1 MHYLSEPPFVL
12 MLRFGINTKF
22 VSQSFVGLMAT
33 TIQHFRRSR
42 FTSVV
47 YIVPIITLLF
57 CILPELGSAATLEY
71 SDLTL
76 LSLRIPY
83 FVPELMF
90 VAPTDSTDTVR
101 KPPIFIQQPLFRGS
115 ILPPQYGEK
124 HPALPAGY
132 KITSQIDSSGTTFSQ
147 RESWNGIETASPS
160 FLTLDK
166 YLEYRRDKERRRI
179 WDSLTSA
186 YDLKKALSGG
196 DLASILS
203 QTTGI
208 SLPFPPNPIFGIFGK
223 PEISINVTGDVNVRA
238 GWRWDSQNQGSTS
251 AFGQTQS
258 GPLFSQDIN
267 LNVSGKI
274 GDKLKLGVDW
284 NTKQTFELNNKF
296 NIGFS
301 GNDDDIIKRVE
312 LGNIQFPVPSTLIGG
327 AQALFG
333 VRADFQFGPLFLKTV
348 ASQRRGERKFVQVR
362 GGGALKQQFQIH
374 AYDYA
379 RNNFFLDTVY
389 KRIYSEYYKNTTPV
403 IPSDAI
409 QYQIKEIE
417 VWESASDVKEAATA
431 SEAIAYADLEP
442 IQKGQRYP
450 DSKKYG
456 TIEAGKIERGKFV
469 QLDKNRYDYD
479 RNLGRLTI
487 FNLRSERTYGVSYR
501 IENLNSFSPDD
512 DLVYGVPAANR
523 EHNTKDT
530 LILKL
535 ISRPNLQP
543 AFKTLWSRQMKNIY
557 SIGQSNV
564 NTADAQ
570 INVWYLRPNN
580 DSSDVLPGSN
590 EKVVTVL
597 RVDQVNNSTGEPK
610 PDGLFDIAATQVTQ
624 QTQQQQFGG
633 IGGQQ
638 QPPQLSQSSA
648 FFNAT
653 RGEIIFPSVE
663 PFRKGLRDY
672 FALKGNPQIAEQY
685 VFDAVYDTTV
695 EVARLQTSRDRFII
709 SGAATGTS
717 SGGGNRISLGA
728 FNLAP
733 GSVRVTLDGV
743 ALRENTDYYVEY
755 YTGQVTLTNPR
766 ATLPNSNLGIEYE
779 QQDLFNLAT
788 RTMVGL
794 RADMDVLKRRNVQSS
809 LGMTFMLYNQSLV
822 LDRVRLGDEP
832 VANSMIGFDG
842 SLNLDTPW
850 LTKALDALPFL
861 DTKDKSYLKLKGE
874 IAAMIPTPN
883 KRTSDVAS
891 DNGSAV
897 AYLEDFEGAQRYIS
911 LGLSPSQWSHA
922 SQPIDS
928 TIFVNDT
935 AFAKSFFRGKSYWY
949 QYFLGRT
956 PQECVYPNR
965 SIVVGRSNINDLKIR
980 FNPYERGIY
989 NMNPEF
995 VDKSN
1000 PTYQTDSAKYTDYIT
1015 ANKDKVWGGMM
1026 RLFSNFNTNFDNENI
1041 DYIEIM
1047 MNVTD
1052 RDFGDQLRKG
1062 TQMFIDIG
1070 QISEDVI
1077 ANKSLNTED
1086 GFTTGSPIPN
1096 NIIDPGEDVGLDT
1109 LNNENEKRVY
1119 PFPLNLED
1127 DPAHDDY
1134 DFNFQ
1139 KGVNDQVES
1148 DFYKYNNYEGN
1159 ASKAELGQFP
1169 DKEILNANNGQTIAL
1184 DNSYFSYEVNLDPN
1198 PATNPQ
1204 IVGEGGCN
1212 SNWRLY
1218 RIPVRR
1224 PMRTVGTPSFSNI
1237 QYVRIWYKGG
1247 RLAADIAEWRFTG
1260 SQWQRSN
1267 TFQPGVTP
1275 LDSTLSVAFVN
1286 VEENSGA
1293 PDYYTV
1299 PPGVQRPR
1307 QLNNPDPNQDIRLNE
1322 QSIAIR
1328 VKNLRYND
1336 ERMAVRVLR
1345 QTDIFNYK
1353 QLKFF
1358 VHGDGSMPD
1367 NLPVGAV
1374 PTAYAFLRFGI
1385 DSANYYEYRRPL
1397 LRNWQDVGIPLTD
1410 LTAIK
1415 QARDYNLQNERQEFP
1430 VPGDPQARYVIKGNP
1445 TLTKVMFLG
1454 FGVANPAARF
1464 PNDLTTTMWVDELR
1478 LIDPENSTDWSAIGS
1493 AELKLAD
1500 VGSVIGTFSRSNPNF
1515 HKLEERFGNRIAST
1529 NFTIQMQG
1537 TLEKFLPKEFKE
1549 TKLPISYTHSETFEK
1564 PVYEAQ
1570 SDINVEKAAAVAYN
1584 AAIQVGQTP
1593 SQALSVADAVT
1604 TRSQTLR
1611 VQDQWA
1617 MSGVKIGVPINHW
1630 TVRETINRVTIGYD
1644 YSQTFERSPVV
1655 AERFKWQWH
1664 LNVAYGLNLPN
1675 MGLEPLTWSDKIPII
1690 GTYKSWKIN
1699 FLPSNF
1705 STSLDMRRGRAT
1717 EQSRFLEIP
1726 SPVIR
1731 EFSAQRSAQFS
1742 WKLTENGFLS
1752 PIIDYNFSTGSTL
1765 VPFELDEFGRQRTG
1779 NELSKLMFFNG
1790 KLVNLGDDGLHN
1802 QNVTIN
1808 FRPRFPDL
1816 FGLNTYLENTGVYTT
1831 KYEWRNPLQPDST
1844 LRDAVKYGTVTSNL
1858 SLSSRLQLRL
1868 MSDKW
1873 FGITYGKVDTNT
1885 SFLGTIGKIFKS
1897 IFLDY
1902 DEIKLTF
1909 KQDNLSRNPGIF
1921 GGNGITNQWRGL
1933 FGLGQDNI
1941 WGPSAAYQL
1950 GLVTSPHGSF
1960 KIRGSSAFPF
1970 FGFDTEE
1977 GLRPPNAVL
1986 PENFNQ
1992 NNSLEFRTSRQLW
2005 EGANIDLTWKS
2016 QFGYN
2021 KNQTVVTDAF
2031 GNQQYTNLTV
2041 TETYG
2046 RTYLSLPKFLMFA
2059 PLNNTVE
2066 HVIDLY
2072 NEKRTAIDATAG
2084 TDTVRRN
2091 QLLSNA
2097 LSESFHDGL
2106 ESFKFLPLALRKIMP
2121 SMNWSFRWDG
2131 IEKWGLLG
2139 GVARRIALEH
2149 TYASTYQE
2157 NARITDN
2164 GHFVDG
2170 QQVELGFQPLIGL
2183 TMSFDETKLKGVL
2196 TGTVRYNTKTSYSLT
2211 SATSNISR
2219 TSSSELS
2226 IQGSYSRRGFTFAL
2240 LGIDLQ
2246 NDLEFGFLGSIKRS
2260 NRANYDLL
2268 KSSSTAPQTIDGT
2281 TQITIEPSARYSMS
2295 NRVTARL
2302 FFRYEG
2308 TVNEGA
2314 TTPGFSTTQVGL
2326 DIRISISGGR

>member
-1 MHYLSEPPFVL
+1 
-12 MLRFGINTKF
+12 
-22 VSQSFVGLMAT
+22 MAN
-33 TIQHFRRSR
+33 TIQHFRRVR
-42 FTSVV
+42 LMSVLYAIFLAV
-47 YIVPIITLLF
+47 LLF
-57 CILPELGSAATLEY
+57 WVAPESSNAATFEC
-71 SDLTL
+71 SDLAL
-76 LSLRIPY
+76 MSLRIPF
-83 FVPELMF
+83 FVPDLMF
-90 VAPTDSTDTVR
+90 VAPADSSDSVR
-101 KPPIFIQQPLFRGS
+101 KHPIFIQQPLFRGS
-115 ILPPQYGEK
+115 ILPGQYGGNR
-124 HPALPAGY
+124 PTLPAGY

-166 YLEYRRDKERRRI
+166 YLEYRREKERRRI

-186 YDLKKALSGG
+186 YDLKKALSGR

-296 NIGFS
+296 NIGFT

-348 ASQRRGERKFVQVR
+348 ASQRRGERKFAQVR

-389 KRIYSEYYKNTTPV
+389 KRIYTEYYKNSTPV
-403 IPSDAI
+403 TPSDAV

-417 VWESASDVKEAATA
+417 VWESASDVKEAASA

-442 IQKGQRYP
+442 IQKGERYP

-456 TIEAGKIERGKFV
+456 TIEAGKVERGKFL
-469 QLDKNRYDYD
+469 QLDKSRYDYD
-479 RNLGRLTI
+479 RALGRLTI
-487 FNLRSERTYGVSYR
+487 YNLRSERTYACSYR
-501 IENLNSFSPDD
+501 IENVNIFSPDD
-512 DLVYGVPAANR
+512 DLIYGVPAANR
-523 EHNTKDT
+523 EHSTKDT

-535 ISRPNLQP
+535 VSRPNLQP

-580 DSSDVLPGSN
+580 DSSDILPGTN

-597 RVDQVNNSTGEPK
+597 RVDQVNNSTGEQK
-610 PDGLFDIAATQVTQ
+610 PDGLFDIAAS
-624 QTQQQQFGG
+624 QTNPQNQQQQIGG
-633 IGGQQ
+633 IGGTQA
-638 QPPQLSQSSA
+638 PPQASQSSA

-672 FALKGNPQIAEQY
+672 FSLKGNPQIAEQY

-709 SGAATGTS
+709 SGAATGTA

-766 ATLPNSNLGIEYE
+766 ATLPNANLGIEYE

-788 RTMVGL
+788 RTMLGL

-809 LGMTFMLYNQSLV
+809 MGMTFMLYNQSLV

-832 VANSMIGFDG
+832 VRNSMIGFDG
-842 SLNLDTPW
+842 SLNLDAPW

-883 KRTSDVAS
+883 KRTSDVTS

-928 TIFVNDT
+928 SLFVSDS
-935 AFAKSFFRGKSYWY
+935 AFGKSYFRGKSYWY

-956 PQECVYPNR
+956 PISDVYPNR
-965 SIVVGRSNINDLKIR
+965 SVVAGNGRINDLKIR

-989 NMNPEF
+989 NKNPEF
-995 VDKSN
+995 VDNKN
-1000 PTYQTDSAKYTDYIT
+1000 PTFQQDSAKYTDYVN
-1015 ANKDKVWGGMM
+1015 ANKDKIWGGMM

-1052 RDFGDQLRKG
+1052 RDFGVNGVGG
-1062 TQMFIDIG
+1062 TKMYIDIG

-1077 ANKSLNTED
+1077 ANQTLNTED
-1086 GFTTGSPIPN
+1086 GFTAASPIPN
-1096 NIIDPGEDVGLDT
+1096 NIIDPGEDVGIDT
-1109 LNNENEKRVY
+1109 LNNQAEKNSY
-1119 PFPLNLED
+1119 PYPLNLED

-1134 DFNFQ
+1134 DFDFKKSVDGQ
-1139 KGVNDQVES
+1139 TES
-1148 DFYKYNNYEGN
+1148 DFVKYNNYEGN

-1184 DNSYFSYEVNLDPN
+1184 DNSYFSYEVNLDAN
-1198 PATNPQ
+1198 PATNSQ
-1204 IVGEGGCN
+1204 IVGQGAAG
-1212 SNWRLY
+1212 NWRLY

-1224 PMRTVGTPSFSNI
+1224 PIRTVGTPSFSNI

-1247 RLAADIAEWRFTG
+1247 PLKADIADWRFTG

-1267 TFQPGVTP
+1267 SFQPGVSP

-1307 QLNNPDPNQDIRLNE
+1307 QLNNPDPNLDIRLNE
-1322 QSIAIR
+1322 QSIAVR

-1358 VHGDGSMPD
+1358 IHGDGSMPD
-1367 NLPVGAV
+1367 NLPPGAV
-1374 PTAYAFLRFGI
+1374 PTAYAYLRFGI

-1397 LRNWQDVGIPLTD
+1397 LRNWQDLGIPMKD

-1415 QARDYNLQNERQEFP
+1415 QQRDANRQNERQEFA
-1430 VPGDPQARYVIKGNP
+1430 VPGDPVAKYVIKGNP

-1454 FGVANPAARF
+1454 FGIANPAERF

-1478 LIDPENSTDWSAIGS
+1478 LIDPEDKTDWSALGS

-1500 VGSVIGTFSRSNPNF
+1500 VGSIIGTFSKSNPNF
-1515 HKLEERFGNRIAST
+1515 HRLEERFGNRVAST

-1537 TLEKFLPKEFKE
+1537 ALEKFLPKEFKE
-1549 TKLPISYTHSETFEK
+1549 TKLPISYTHAETFEK

-1570 SDINVEKAAAVAYN
+1570 SDINVESAAAVAYN
-1584 AAIQVGQTP
+1584 SEIQKGSTP
-1593 SQALSVADAVT
+1593 EQAQSVANAVT
-1604 TRSQTLR
+1604 NRSQTLT

-1617 MSGVKIGVPINHW
+1617 MTGVKLGVPISHW
-1630 TVRETINRVTIGYD
+1630 AIRETINKVTMGYD
-1644 YSQTFERSPVV
+1644 YSQTYERSPVV

-1664 LNVAYGLNLPN
+1664 FNITYGLNLPPISI
-1675 MGLEPLTWSDKIPII
+1675 EPLTWSDKVPVI
-1690 GTYKSWKIN
+1690 GSYKAWKIN

-1705 STSLDMRRGRAT
+1705 STSLDMRRGRTT
-1717 EQSRFLEIP
+1717 EQSRFLQTP

-1731 EFSAQRSAQFS
+1731 EFAAQRAAQFS

-1752 PIIDYNFSTGSTL
+1752 PVIDYNYSTGSTL
-1765 VPFELDEFGRQRTG
+1765 APLEMDEFGRQRTG
-1779 NELSKLMFFNG
+1779 SEISKLMFLNG
-1790 KLVNLGDDGLHN
+1790 KLINLGDDGVHN

-1808 FRPRFPDL
+1808 FRPKFPDL
-1816 FGLNTYLENTGVYTT
+1816 FGLNTYLENTGVYTA
-1831 KYEWRNPLQPDST
+1831 KYEWRNPLQPDT
-1844 LRDAVKYGTVTSNL
+1844 ALRDAVKYGTVNSTL

-1873 FGITYGKVDTNT
+1873 FGISYGKTDTN
-1885 SFLGTIGKIFKS
+1885 SSILGTIGKVFKT

-1909 KQDNLSRNPGIF
+1909 KQDNASRNPGIF
-1921 GGNGITNQWRGL
+1921 GGDGLTNQWRGL
-1933 FGLGQDNI
+1933 FGLGQDKN

-1950 GLVTSPHGSF
+1950 GLVGSPHAGF
-1960 KIRGSSAFPF
+1960 RIRGSSSFPF
-1970 FGFDTEE
+1970 FGFDTEQ

-1986 PENFNQ
+1986 PENFSQ
-1992 NNSLEFRTSRQLW
+1992 GNSLEFRTSRQLW
-2005 EGANIDLTWKS
+2005 EGANLDLSWKS
-2016 QFGYN
+2016 QFTFN
-2021 KNQTVVTDAF
+2021 KNQTVITDAE
-2031 GNQQYTNLTV
+2031 GNQSFTNVTA
-2041 TETYG
+2041 TETFT
-2046 RTYLSLPKFLMFA
+2046 RSYLSLPKFLFFA

-2066 HVIDLY
+2066 HVIALY
-2072 NEKRTAIDATAG
+2072 NEKLPAINATAG
-2084 TDTVRRN
+2084 SDTVKRN
-2091 QLLSNA
+2091 QLMSNA

-2106 ESFKFLPLALRKIMP
+2106 ESFKFLPLAIRKIMP
-2121 SMNWSFRWDG
+2121 SVNWSFRWDG

-2149 TYASTYQE
+2149 TYASTYSE
-2157 NARITDN
+2157 GARITDN
-2164 GHFVDG
+2164 GRYVDM
-2170 QQVELGFQPLIGL
+2170 QTVELGFQPLIGL
-2183 TMSFDETKLKGVL
+2183 TMSFDETKLKGTL
-2196 TGTVRYNTKTSYSLT
+2196 TGTVRYNTKTSYSLA

-2219 TSSSELS
+2219 NSSSELS
-2226 IQGSYSRRGFTFAL
+2226 IQGTYSRRGFKFAL
-2240 LGIDLQ
+2240 LGIDLE
-2246 NDLEFGFLGSIKRS
+2246 NDLEFGFLGSYKK
-2260 NRANYDLL
+2260 NQRANYDLL
-2268 KSSSTAPQTIDGT
+2268 KLSSPSGQTIDGT

-2308 TVNEGA
+2308 TINEGA
-2314 TTPGFSTTQVGL
+2314 ATPGFSTTQVGL